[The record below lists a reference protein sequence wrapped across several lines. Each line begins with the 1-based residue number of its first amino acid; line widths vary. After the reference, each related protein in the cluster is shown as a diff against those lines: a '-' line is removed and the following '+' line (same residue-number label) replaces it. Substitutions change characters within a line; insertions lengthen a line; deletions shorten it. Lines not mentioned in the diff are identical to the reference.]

1 MAALGQ
7 DLALTTPIDEPQSC
21 RNDQAASLRSFASR
35 SSVPKAVAE
44 RLENLTFPGY
54 PPMATPNCSTY
65 GHPNCPRRDGQ
76 IMGFVVG
83 VCDGFLG

>member
-1 MAALGQ
+1 MLVCTTALYLVAQSNAVQEPFMAFG
-7 DLALTTPIDEPQSC
+7 T
-21 RNDQAASLRSFASR
+21 
-35 SSVPKAVAE
+35 VPKAVAE